1 MTDAEIYACWQKH
14 DRKRQAQRRVS
25 EGSAVEDAAA
35 ELDMPCSRVRDVV
48 FAREF
53 NWFAG

>member
-35 ELDMPCSRVRDVV
+35 ELDLPYSRVRDVV

-53 NWFAG
+53 SWFAG